1 LDLGEVTLVN
11 RAVVDFLRRYEAIG
25 IELRRCPSWIR
36 EWIARET
43 VEARHA
49 LETGTEV
56 TNDRARAN

>member
-11 RAVVDFLRRYEAIG
+11 RAVVDFLRR
-25 IELRRCPSWIR
+25 
-36 EWIARET
+36 